1 VSPLCPHFLKTR
13 GFKRVSRGLKGIEK
27 TKVRGQVVD
36 KISKTLGSHGG
47 DGGSKPPGTTSSYSS
62 VFSFDECGAWT
73 IGRRRGSNAVNY
85 NVLHARLNTG
95 ESGVAS

>member
-1 VSPLCPHFLKTR
+1 LERDSQVFTGLEIVGVLKQI
-13 GFKRVSRGLKGIEK
+13 VCWSMLSL
-27 TKVRGQVVD
+27 D
-36 KISKTLGSHGG
+36 SHGG

-73 IGRRRGSNAVNY
+73 IGRLLGSNAVNY